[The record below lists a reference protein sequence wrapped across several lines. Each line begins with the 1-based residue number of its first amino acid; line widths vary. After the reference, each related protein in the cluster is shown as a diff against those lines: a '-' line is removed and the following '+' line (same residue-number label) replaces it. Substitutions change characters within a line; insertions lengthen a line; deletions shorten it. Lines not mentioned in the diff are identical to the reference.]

1 MSSWCHLVSSL
12 LYFFLYCGNCSG
24 TRVALAIRIKY
35 SVVVGLVVAVGLFV
49 VLAVV
54 IVLVAVVAG
63 ASSTISPSS
72 TPATTHKLQF
82 LDPPLNRQAKSRLQ
96 FFLANS

>member
-49 VLAVV
+49 VL
-54 IVLVAVVAG
+54 VLVAVVAG
-63 ASSTISPSS
+63 ASTISPSS

-82 LDPPLNRQAKSRLQ
+82 LDPSLNRQAKSRLQ

>member
-63 ASSTISPSS
+63 ASTISPSS

-82 LDPPLNRQAKSRLQ
+82 LDPSLNRQAKSRLQ